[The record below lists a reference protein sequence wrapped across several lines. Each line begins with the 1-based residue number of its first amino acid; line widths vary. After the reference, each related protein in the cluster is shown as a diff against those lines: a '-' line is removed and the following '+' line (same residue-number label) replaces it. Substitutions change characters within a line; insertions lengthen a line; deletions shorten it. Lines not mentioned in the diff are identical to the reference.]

1 MNGWQRLWTVVSV
14 MAGLCV
20 MVYLSDSFMH
30 PAETL
35 RAVYDGEIV
44 RLEDT
49 LKQVNT
55 GTGSEQA
62 VKQAE
67 EAIAASK
74 ASYIKLM
81 QELPK
86 VVLGTFFVVA
96 LTSLLAGVGVF
107 LAGMGI
113 GWVYRGFRPL
123 PVSPTEEAQPD
134 SQGEP
139 SDNPLT
145 TVDALEH
152 HPALPHP
159 EAQQRNERQQGS

>member
-1 MNGWQRLWTVVSV
+1 MNGWQRLWIIISV
-14 MAGLCV
+14 LAGLCV
-20 MVYLSDSFMH
+20 MIYMSDAFMH
-30 PAETL
+30 PADSL
-35 RAVYDGEIV
+35 RAVYEAEIV

-123 PVSPTEEAQPD
+123 PVSPTEEAQIDP
-134 SQGEP
+134 QAEP
-139 SDNPLT
+139 ADT
-145 TVDALEH
+145 TQKTAGKLEH

-159 EAQQRNERQQGS
+159 DTQQMNERQRGS